1 VRTWDAATGRELR
14 SLDGHEDKVLTVSVS
29 ADGRR
34 AVTGS
39 RDATALI
46 WDLSKIELKR

>member
-1 VRTWDAATGRELR
+1 M
-14 SLDGHEDKVLTVSVS
+14 S

-39 RDATALI
+39 RDATALV
-46 WDLSKIELKR
+46 WDLTQVELKR